1 MNNAQLKYAKERL
14 EAAKNDKL
22 NLVSRWW
29 GYDAG
34 TKARLYREGEYSVDE
49 GKNGSYVIN
58 WVGEEE
64 KKAELNIR
72 REAIEKSYRAA
83 LDQLML
89 GDVEEAL
96 ALINK
101 FIGE

>member
-22 NLVSRWW
+22 NLVPRWW
-29 GYDAG
+29 GYDAD
-34 TKARLYREGEYSVDE
+34 TKADLYQRGEYAVVE
-49 GKNGSYVIN
+49 KKNGSYVLE
-58 WVGEEE
+58 WTGEEE
-64 KKAELNIR
+64 KKAEFNIQ